1 MATRKDEGGAA
12 AYARRLGADNHR
24 WALDLLAENVRL
36 RDRLMALQ
44 AEMEQQSRKY
54 SEEYV
59 EVEKRNNTLLNLYVA
74 TYRLHGT
81 IDRAEVVESIR
92 DIVANLVGCEEQ
104 ALFEMEDG
112 RLRLVDFV
120 GIDPD
125 KWREVSLGQGPVGQA
140 AQSGDIYVAEQPATD
155 DVSPTACV
163 PLKLNGEVTGAIA
176 LFRMLP
182 QKPVLEESD
191 TELFDLLVTHAAT
204 ALYCTR
210 KTAELV
216 R

>member
-12 AYARRLGADNHR
+12 AYARRLGADNQR
-24 WALDLLAENVRL
+24 WAQDLLAENDRL
-36 RDRLMALQ
+36 RGRLLALQ
-44 AEMEQQSRKY
+44 EEMEQKSRRF

-92 DIVANLVGCEEQ
+92 DIVANIVGCEEQ

-112 RLRLVDFV
+112 RLRLVDHV
-120 GIDPD
+120 GVDPER
-125 KWREVSLGQGPVGQA
+125 WREVALGEGPVGQA
-140 AQSGDIYVAEQPATD
+140 ARSGEVYVAEQPATD

-191 TELFDLLVTHAAT
+191 HELFDLLTTHAAT

-210 KTAELV
+210 RAPELV